1 MGIQDMRSLFASVA
15 WLDFPPFRAEWRKID
30 GVRVSGGERMLTE
43 ILDAAGIVTTR
54 CLPQHVDDHDV
65 ILVSLQSELD
75 ALAFRAAVM
84 HCPEWRR
91 RSATVIVGGFGLINP
106 HAVADLADVGYWGR
120 AEDEIVALVDDALAG
135 RHDFDSP
142 HILRFSDGIGPVT
155 VSQPTTLY
163 DGHFVEE
170 FIGCPMACKFCHYTH
185 ARKHLGGNGAFATR
199 EDGKETQQY
208 LSTMY
213 GDHGSPSSNTAEVT
227 WPLLIDWP
235 EHLGW
240 RPWVKAGLD
249 GCSERI
255 RWLFGKRITADQVQ
269 IGMQAVIDRLDARG
283 SDSSGVQLSIYD
295 IAFPAESESDR
306 EELHEIIAALRPPR
320 RARATIEIHVTP
332 FKPASWTPMAWEPY
346 EMRDFRAKL
355 KSRYLRQDNIWARY
369 SNHIT
374 APPSQ
379 VIEASAARCD
389 GTIDGMRLLNAV
401 AKQGDIPGRKPGDDP
416 RAVAE
421 SLFGV
426 EQVAFALDGHPLE
439 GTLPGDIARGK
450 AHIDSLRRVAGKMR
464 DAVERSGDAP
474 SWRRGRR
481 DLLGVTA
488 V

>member
-1 MGIQDMRSLFASVA
+1 MGIQGMRSLFASVA
-15 WLDFPPFRAEWRKID
+15 WLDFPPFRSEWRKID

-84 HCPEWRR
+84 HCPDWRR

-155 VSQPTTLY
+155 ASQPTTLY

-170 FIGCPMACKFCHYTH
+170 FVGCPMACKFCHYTH

-213 GDHGSPSSNTAEVT
+213 GDHGTPSAVSAEVT

-269 IGMQAVIDRLDARG
+269 VGMQAVIDRLDARG
-283 SDSSGVQLSIYD
+283 TESSGGKLSVYD
-295 IAFPAESESDR
+295 IAFPAESDSDR
-306 EELHEIIAALRPPR
+306 EELHDIIRSLRPPR
-320 RARATIEIHVTP
+320 RSRFSLNLHVTP
-332 FKPASWTPMAWEPY
+332 FKPAPWTPMTWEAF
-346 EMRDFRAKL
+346 EMRDVRTSL
-355 KSRYLRQDNIWARY
+355 GGRYVRQDGIWANYDRF
-369 SNHIT
+369 
-374 APPSQ
+374 
-379 VIEASAARCD
+379 IESPAAQIAHASVTRCNGSLD
-389 GTIDGMRLLNAV
+389 AMKMLNAI
-401 AKQGDIPGRKPGDDP
+401 ALNGKIPGLKPGDEP
-416 RAVAE
+416 RSVAE

-426 EQVAFALDGHPLE
+426 EQVAFALDDHPPE
-439 GTLPGDIARGK
+439 VTLPGDIARGK